1 MAQQETTNMTANDT
15 LMASVTD
22 HGLLKDLDPRYA
34 HKLASLALEA
44 HFEPEQV
51 IFKEKD
57 TAGFFYL
64 ILSGSVTLEIVGPAR
79 RIEIEILHGGE
90 GMGWSALLSEEPKHL
105 QARALTE
112 VRALAFEGKGLR
124 EACDNHPE
132 FGYALMKRL
141 LAMAVERLDAAG
153 YQLINR
159 Y

>member
-1 MAQQETTNMTANDT
+1 MTANDM
-15 LMASVTD
+15 LIAPVTD

-34 HKLASLALEA
+34 HKLAGLALEA
-44 HFEPEQV
+44 HFSPEQV

-64 ILSGSVTLEIVGPAR
+64 LLSGSVALEIVGPAR
-79 RIEIEILHGGE
+79 RIEIETLHGGD
-90 GMGWSALLSEEPKHL
+90 GMGWSALLSDEPKHL
-105 QARALTE
+105 QARALTD

-124 EACDNHPE
+124 EAFENDPR

-141 LAMAVERLDAAG
+141 LAIAVERLDATG
-153 YQLINR
+153 SQLINR